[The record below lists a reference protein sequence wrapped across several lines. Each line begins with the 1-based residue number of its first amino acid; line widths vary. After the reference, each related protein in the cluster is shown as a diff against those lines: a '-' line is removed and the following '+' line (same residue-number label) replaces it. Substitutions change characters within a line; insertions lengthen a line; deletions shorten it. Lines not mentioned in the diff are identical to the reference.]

1 MKIVFMGT
9 PEFSANVLTG
19 LILEKYDVS
28 LVVSQPNK
36 PVGRHHILEDTPVVK
51 VAKENNIK
59 VFQPNNI
66 REDYDEIKN
75 VNPDIIITCA
85 YGQIIP
91 EELINLPRLGCIN
104 VHASIL
110 PKYRGGAPIHR
121 AIINGDK
128 ITGVTIMYM
137 DKSMD
142 TGDIISIRE
151 CKIEDDDN
159 LETLFNKLSD
169 IGRSLLLDT
178 LPSII
183 DKTNFRI
190 PQDNSKATY
199 AYNIKKEETKIDF
212 SDNTLNIY
220 NKIRGLSPSIGC
232 FCYLNDNI
240 FKVYGARIGKLRGEV
255 GKVTKKYDDS
265 FGIATGD
272 GEIIFTIV
280 QPAGKKKMN
289 ATEFMRG
296 FEVEGVIFK

>member
-183 DKTNFRI
+183 DKTNSRI
-190 PQDNSKATY
+190 PQNNSKATY

-240 FKVYGARIGKLRGEV
+240 FKVYEARIGKLRGEV

-265 FGIATGD
+265 FGVATGD

>member
-128 ITGVTIMYM
+128 VTGVTIMYM

-183 DKTNFRI
+183 DKTNSRI

-240 FKVYGARIGKLRGEV
+240 FKVYGARIGKLEV

-265 FGIATGD
+265 FGVATGD

>member
-36 PVGRHHILEDTPVVK
+36 PVGRHHNLKDTPVVK

-66 REDYDEIKN
+66 KEDYDEIKN

-128 ITGVTIMYM
+128 VTGVTIMYM

-159 LETLFNKLSD
+159 LDTLFNKLSD

-183 DKTNFRI
+183 DKTNSRI

-240 FKVYGARIGKLRGEV
+240 FKVYGARIGKFRGEV

-265 FGIATGD
+265 FGVATGN

>member
-128 ITGVTIMYM
+128 VTGVTIMYM

-183 DKTNFRI
+183 DKTNSRI
-190 PQDNSKATY
+190 PQDNNKATY

-240 FKVYGARIGKLRGEV
+240 FKVYEARIGKLRGEV

-296 FEVEGVIFK
+296 FEVEGVMFK

>member
-128 ITGVTIMYM
+128 ATGVTIMYM

-183 DKTNFRI
+183 DKTNSRI
-190 PQDNSKATY
+190 PQDNNKATY

-232 FCYLNDNI
+232 FCYLNNNI
-240 FKVYGARIGKLRGEV
+240 FKVYEARIGKLRGEV

-265 FGIATGD
+265 FGVATGD